1 MVIPL
6 RDINVRHTFPAVTIA
21 LIVANVAV
29 FFYELSMGGRLHEF
43 FLQSAFIPREYF
55 EGGGVAS
62 QARPVMISM
71 FLHGGWLHLL
81 GNMLYL
87 WIFGDN
93 VEDRMGHFRFLGFYV
108 VCGWIATLAHAYT
121 NPESAIPAI
130 GASGAIS
137 GVLGAYLVMFPRA
150 RVLTLIP
157 LGFFIRITELP
168 AMAVLGLWF
177 LLQLISGVGVL
188 GAQAGAGGVAWWA
201 HIGGFVAGMFLG
213 FFFRYPRKPR
223 QTLGS
228 G

>member
-21 LIVANVAV
+21 LIVANVLV
-29 FFYELSMGGRLHEF
+29 FFYELSLGEGLQEF
-43 FLQSAFIPREYF
+43 FFQSAFIPREYF

-62 QARPVMISM
+62 QARPVMLSM
-71 FLHGGWLHLL
+71 FLHGGWIHLL
-81 GNMLYL
+81 GNLLYL

-93 VEDRMGHFRFLGFYV
+93 VEDRMGHLKFLGFYV
-108 VCGWIATLAHAYT
+108 ICGWIATLVHAYT
-121 NPESAIPAI
+121 NPESTIPTI

-177 LLQLISGVGVL
+177 LLQLIGGVGVL
-188 GAQAGAGGVAWWA
+188 GSQAGAGGVAWWA
-201 HIGGFVAGMFLG
+201 HIGGFAAGLFLG
-213 FFFRYPRKPR
+213 FFFRYPRKQKSTFGP
-223 QTLGS
+223 G
-228 G
+228 